1 MSSLTEH
8 LFRIQYSINRFL
20 SSGSINLRT
29 NDVSNGAEYLF
40 TTSLC
45 CCVHFFFVCLVVQ
58 VAAVEQAIH
67 DTDGGWN
74 LFVLNRRQA
83 ESSEMSASG

>member
-1 MSSLTEH
+1 MTYLMA
-8 LFRIQYSINRFL
+8 LNIYSRQAFAVACI
-20 SSGSINLRT
+20 
-29 NDVSNGAEYLF
+29 
-40 TTSLC
+40 
-45 CCVHFFFVCLVVQ
+45 FFFVCLVVQ